1 MKWILDVLLFNRE
14 EGWRDRISMRNG
26 TAEGLNANGGVS
38 DRCVTVELL
47 TGEHFLVSIEVSK
60 HEDY

>member
-1 MKWILDVLLFNRE
+1 
-14 EGWRDRISMRNG
+14 MRNG

-47 TGEHFLVSIEVSK
+47 TGEHFLVSIEVSYNLLSIYYPISNK
-60 HEDY
+60 SWADQQ